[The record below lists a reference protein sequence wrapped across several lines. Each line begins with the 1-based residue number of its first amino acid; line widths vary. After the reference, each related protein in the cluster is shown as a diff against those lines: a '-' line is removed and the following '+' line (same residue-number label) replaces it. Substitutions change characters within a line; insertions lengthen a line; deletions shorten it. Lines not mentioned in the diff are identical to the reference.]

1 MLSGQKKTPKN
12 QNSREDFVT
21 IPSNLRGQRGLS
33 FQLILLEE
41 TPDMGMGVTE
51 RRREGGWE

>member
-1 MLSGQKKTPKN
+1 MLLGQKK

-41 TPDMGMGVTE
+41 TPDMGMGATE
-51 RRREGGWE
+51 RRREGG